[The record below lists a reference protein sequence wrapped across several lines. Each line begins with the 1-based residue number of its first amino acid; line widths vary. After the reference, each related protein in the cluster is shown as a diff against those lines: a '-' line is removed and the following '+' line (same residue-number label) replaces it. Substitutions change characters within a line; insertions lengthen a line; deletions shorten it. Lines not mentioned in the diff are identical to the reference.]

1 MQFPGSKRSLS
12 EPFDSERRAQAL
24 ERAAGAWLR
33 RECVEATSAI
43 RQTLEAPNWFTPP
56 ALSVAVDRAMAR
68 VNADSLLS
76 WAETF
81 GRFGCPAAL
90 KVAVLNAGNVPLVG
104 LQDFLAVM
112 LSGHDYL
119 GIVSRSSPYLLP
131 AFAETARR
139 YDSSIRCR
147 FVTLDEAVL
156 RADVLIAT
164 GSSATAQLVW
174 KRFSAAGMPRHRA
187 LLRGSRVGAAVLCGS
202 ENDED
207 LFRLA
212 SDVLLHEGRGCRSV
226 AIVLAPVGL
235 EPDQFVEQA
244 NRFRRDFPPHGGTLL
259 GVGRAVR
266 LLNAVE
272 EPFIQGDGFVLIEGD
287 VALREPCIV
296 RWIRYNDESEPVAWL
311 KRNRRFVQVVVSSG
325 RATHII
331 PEGIDGCRF
340 GEGQDPPLS
349 WCPDGVD
356 TVAFLSDF
364 VGVEL

>member
-1 MQFPGSKRSLS
+1 MI

-24 ERAAGAWLR
+24 ENAAGAWLR
-33 RECVEATSAI
+33 RECLEATSAI

-68 VNADSLLS
+68 VTAESLRS
-76 WAETF
+76 WAERS
-81 GRFGCPAAL
+81 GRFGNSTVL

-104 LQDFLAVM
+104 LQDFLAV
-112 LSGHDYL
+112 LLAGHDYL

-131 AFAETARR
+131 AFAETVRR
-139 YDSSIRCR
+139 YDSSIGCR

-156 RADVLIAT
+156 RADALIAT
-164 GSSATAQLVW
+164 GSSATSQLIW
-174 KRFSAAGMPRHRA
+174 KRFAAAGMPRHRA
-187 LLRGSRVGAAVLCGS
+187 LLRGSRTGAAVLYGS
-202 ENDED
+202 ESDAD
-207 LFRLA
+207 LFSLA

-226 AIVLAPVGL
+226 AIVMAPAEL
-235 EPDQFVEQA
+235 EPDRFVEQA
-244 NRFRRDFPPHGGTLL
+244 NRFRRDFPPHAGTLL

-272 EPFIQGDGFVLIEGD
+272 EPFIHGDGFVLIEGD
-287 VALREPCIV
+287 VALLEPCIV
-296 RWIRYNDESEPVAWL
+296 RWIRYNDESEPASWL
-311 KRNRRFVQVVVSSG
+311 KRNRRLVQVVVSSG
-325 RATHII
+325 SATHII

-356 TVAFLSDF
+356 TVAFLNDF
-364 VGVEL
+364 TGVEL